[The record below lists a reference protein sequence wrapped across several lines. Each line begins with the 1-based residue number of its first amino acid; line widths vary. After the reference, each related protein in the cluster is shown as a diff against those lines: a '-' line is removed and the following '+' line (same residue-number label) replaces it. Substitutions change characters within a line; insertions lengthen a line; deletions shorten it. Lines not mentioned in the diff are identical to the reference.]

1 MRSRVAQ
8 VTSTPADPP
17 ASREPVVC
25 WRRLERGCQAVRMTL
40 TARGPATMLLCSAL
54 LLAGCGE
61 DTAPTEETAGDGV
74 VTLEPSPGV
83 TGSAT
88 GSPAP
93 EESTGP
99 GDEAPGDETAVA
111 PILSAATTAQ
121 QALPAATVVSIEDED
136 EDVRGWEV
144 DVVRPNGSTVELV
157 VAPEGGRVTLGPTPV
172 EGDDEVVALVGQVRV
187 DVVEALRSGL
197 RTAPDGTIESIQLEE
212 EDGTPIWQVDLVD
225 AGGVRV
231 DAVTGA
237 SSPDD

>member
-8 VTSTPADPP
+8 VTSTPAGTS
-17 ASREPVVC
+17 ASGEPVVC

-40 TARGPATMLLCSAL
+40 TARGPATMLLCAAL

-61 DTAPTEETAGDGV
+61 DTAPTEEAAGDGV

-93 EESTGP
+93 EESGAP
-99 GDEAPGDETAVA
+99 GDEAVVA

-172 EGDDEVVALVGQVRV
+172 EGDDEVAALVGQVRV

-197 RTAPDGTIESIQLEE
+197 RTAPDGTIGSIQLEE
-212 EDGTPIWQVDLVD
+212 EDGAPIWQVDLVD